1 MYAVTCRLCR
11 AGPAAGDPGADEVT
25 AALRRLASSPPFEHV
40 RAHDRQRGVDLV
52 VFVTAADLEAAE
64 RYVREL
70 CAAVLP
76 DSGGRRTWYL
86 ASCAVELFT
95 PLAEI
100 AVSDVVGRQQGDRR
114 RGNERPRHG
123 DASENP

>member
-1 MYAVTCRLCR
+1 M
-11 AGPAAGDPGADEVT
+11 
-25 AALRRLASSPPFEHV
+25 
-40 RAHDRQRGVDLV
+40 

-70 CAAVLP
+70 CAAAVLP
-76 DSGGRRTWYL
+76 DSGGRRTWSL
-86 ASCAVELFT
+86 ESCAVELFT

-100 AVSDVVGRQQGDRR
+100 AVSDVVGQQQGDRW